1 MSDEFTDRISEALKR
16 ARETA
21 GISQT
26 EAAKRSG
33 IHQTTISDYENG
45 HSEPRLRNLASL
57 AAAYGA
63 KTGDLVD
70 ALNLDHTSLASVAAR
85 IAPVASTE
93 GMSLEERLRSL
104 EARVAD
110 LENRR

>member
-33 IHQTTISDYENG
+33 VHQTTISDYENG

-63 KTGDLVD
+63 KTGDLVE
-70 ALNLDHTSLASVAAR
+70 ALNLDHVKL
-85 IAPVASTE
+85 STE